1 MTETGFAQIDTAE
14 VDKMLDRL
22 GNDATTAI
30 WEGVKAGANALKY
43 GAQERFRRSRKGAS
57 NPQDTLGGKPLYEGV
72 QSKYYPDYMEAIVH
86 ILGDFKLKWFEAGTD
101 DRYNGKRNVGGGK
114 RRKIY
119 KRRSVKGNGTRY
131 TGRITAKPF
140 FLGDEGEITDTM
152 MRSVERYIMNITG
165 E

>member
-72 QSKYYPDYMEAIVH
+72 QSKYYPDYMEA
-86 ILGDFKLKWFEAGTD
+86 
-101 DRYNGKRNVGGGK
+101 
-114 RRKIY
+114 
-119 KRRSVKGNGTRY
+119 
-131 TGRITAKPF
+131 
-140 FLGDEGEITDTM
+140 
-152 MRSVERYIMNITG
+152 RYIKRDYKCNQSNTNYYRRG
-165 E
+165 QT

>member
-1 MTETGFAQIDTAE
+1 MSEAGFATIDTSQ
-14 VDKMLDRL
+14 VDAMLNQL
-22 GNDATTAI
+22 EEGANEAI

-43 GAQERFRRSRKGAS
+43 GAQERFRRTRKGAS
-57 NPQDTLGGKPLYEGV
+57 NPQETLGGKPLYEGV
-72 QSKYYPDYMEAIVH
+72 QSKYYTDYLEAIVH

-140 FLGDEGEITDTM
+140 FLSDSGEVTDEM
-152 MRSVERYIMNITG
+152 MKSVERYIKRKTG